1 MFLGVLRIFLVAH
14 TMCTRISE
22 YIIINTLSQRSYDVF
37 KDMNPQKLDG

>member
-22 YIIINTLSQRSYDVF
+22 YIIINTLGQRSYDVF
-37 KDMNPQKLDG
+37 KED